1 MRKYRTGITEKRL
14 NDRRFQKTED
24 AILAVFFAMRG
35 YVSMSRLAVKVG
47 VARSTIYCHHASID
61 GILTDYEKYILR
73 KYRRAVRKMMKRDTV
88 QTRVVYRQMALFM
101 LQNRKIFEIL
111 IMGGN
116 KAVLT
121 EMVREVIGA
130 TPARMKLPKNH
141 KIGTEI
147 YVSSV
152 VEILWKWGKEGLMSR
167 ELTKVLTNILYV
179 TDNAKGWVEPLID

>member
-73 KYRRAVRKMMKRDTV
+73 KYRRTVRKMMKRDTV

-111 IMGGN
+111 IRGGN

-121 EMVREVIGA
+121 EMVREVIGV
-130 TPARMKLPKNH
+130 TSARMKLPKNH

-152 VEILWKWGKEGLMSR
+152 VEILWKWGKEGLMSM
-167 ELTKVLTNILYV
+167 ELTKVLANILYV
-179 TDNAKGWVEPLID
+179 TDNAKVWVKPLID

>member
-88 QTRVVYRQMALFM
+88 QTRVFYRQMALFM

-111 IMGGN
+111 IRGGN

-121 EMVREVIGA
+121 EMVREVIEV

-152 VEILWKWGKEGLMSR
+152 VEILWKWGKEGLTSR
-167 ELTKVLTNILYV
+167 ELTKVLANILYV
-179 TDNAKGWVEPLID
+179 TDNAKGWVEPMID